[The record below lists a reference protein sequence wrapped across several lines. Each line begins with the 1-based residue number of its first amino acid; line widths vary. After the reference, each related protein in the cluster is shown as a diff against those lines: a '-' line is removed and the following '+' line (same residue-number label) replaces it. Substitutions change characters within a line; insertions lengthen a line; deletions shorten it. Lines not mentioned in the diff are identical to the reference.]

1 MQFHNY
7 KRLGSCRIEFGN
19 TKTLFVGA
27 NNSGK
32 TSAMKAMIQFLGD
45 GKGFSLYDFSANN
58 WAKIDSIGESWL
70 SDDQG
75 QLREEVFLALET
87 WDSILPSLDIWLDVE
102 PDELQFIPTFIP
114 TLEWTQEPIG
124 LKILL
129 DPESGQKKL
138 ETLATDYISA
148 RRSVEKVGGTSSGLK
163 LWPES
168 LSDYLK
174 GVNNKGLVDKYFS
187 LSVYILDP
195 SKQTR
200 DEEQEYTEPDYSYFR
215 SQVPLSH
222 SDLKKLFQVDYIEA
236 QRGFADANQGSL
248 LTNQFRTYYEKHL
261 NIKES
266 PDAGDV
272 DVLKALQEI
281 EINYGKQLIM
291 GFERPLNE
299 LGTLGYPGFYN
310 PKPML
315 NVKLS
320 SFEGLNHNAA
330 VEHSLCEGSNIQLPE
345 FANGLGYQNLISMT
359 FAMMS
364 FRDSWMRVGKRS
376 LSDSIKDT
384 PLPRLHLVLI
394 EEPEAHLHAQVQRVF
409 VERAY
414 ATLRNHDRLE
424 KKPAFTTQLAISTH
438 SSCIVMGTDFCNL
451 RYFRRVMAKSSLDI
465 PYSSVVN
472 MHDTFLSTLKKD
484 KKNVT
489 ENEKNTEDDTR
500 RFATRYI
507 RSTHCDLFFAD
518 AIILVE
524 GNAERMLLP
533 SFIQNEFPVLDS
545 SYLSIL
551 EIGGSHAHRIRPL
564 IEKLGLPCL
573 IITDLD
579 SAKGE
584 GSHVAER
591 PKRRTGQVTANSTL
605 KHWFQEYPSTEENSK
620 ISIDELLDAYA
631 TAALVSDLPC
641 PVRIAYQGPVYVS
654 IKDEI
659 NAEYLPYTFEDAL
672 IIENL
677 NTFKSLPDSE
687 FNFFKEAIEASSS
700 VEDLSEKL
708 YNLIK
713 GPLHTDGKRGKGI
726 EKAAFVL
733 DLIESDIF
741 ESLKVPSYIADGL
754 RWLEEIVNKKDVLS
768 PSLSK
773 QQFVQLERSVD
784 Q

>member
-1 MQFHNY
+1 MRIKHVRIHNY
-7 KRLGSCRIEFGN
+7 KRLSNCRLEFGN

-45 GKGFSLYDFSANN
+45 EKGFSLYDFSASN
-58 WAKIDSIGESWL
+58 WAKIDSIGKSWL
-70 SDDQG
+70 SDTQG
-75 QLREEVFLALET
+75 QLLKEEDFLALKT
-87 WDSILPSLDIWLDVE
+87 WDSILPSLDIWLDVRS
-102 PDELQFIPTFIP
+102 DELQFIPTFIP
-114 TLEWTQEPIG
+114 TLEWTEEPIG

-148 RRSVEKVGGTSSGLK
+148 RHSVEEVRGDSSRLR

-174 GVNNKGLVDKYFS
+174 GMDNKGLVDKYFS
-187 LSVYILDP
+187 LSVYVLD
-195 SKQTR
+195 SARQTR
-200 DEEQEYTEPDYSYFR
+200 NEEQEETDHSYFR
-215 SQVPLSH
+215 LQAPLSH

-248 LTNQFRTYYEKHL
+248 LTNQFRAYYEKHL

-266 PDAGDV
+266 PDASDIE
-272 DVLKALQEI
+272 VLEKLQEI
-281 EINYGKQLIM
+281 EEDYGRQIVN
-291 GFERPLNE
+291 GFEKPLGE
-299 LGTLGYPGFYN
+299 LENLGYPGFHN
-310 PKPML
+310 PKPNL

-320 SFEGLNHNAA
+320 SFEGLNHDTA
-330 VEHSLCEGSNIQLPE
+330 VEHSLCDDPSIRLPE

-376 LSDSIKDT
+376 LSASLKDT

-394 EEPEAHLHAQVQRVF
+394 EEPEAHLHAQVQRIF

-414 ATLRNHDRLE
+414 ATLRNHARLGE
-424 KKPAFTTQLAISTH
+424 NTAFTTQLAISTH
-438 SSCIVMGTDFCNL
+438 SSNIVMGADFCDL
-451 RYFRRVMAKSSLDI
+451 RYFQRVMTESTQGI
-465 PYSSVVN
+465 PFSKVVN
-472 MHDTFLSTLKKD
+472 MHDTFISSLIN
-484 KKNVT
+484 KNKGK
-489 ENEKNTEDDTR
+489 ENEEDTSIGTR

-518 AIILVE
+518 AIILIE

-533 SFIQNEFPVLDS
+533 VFIKNEFPVLDG

-564 IEKLGLPCL
+564 IEKLGIPCL

-579 SAKGE
+579 SGSKE
-584 GSHVAER
+584 GKHSSVR
-591 PKRRTGQVTANSTL
+591 PKRGESQVTNNSTL
-605 KHWFQEYPSTEENSK
+605 KEWIPGK
-620 ISIDELLDAYA
+620 VAIDELLEAY
-631 TAALVSDLPC
+631 TTNSLTSTEHC
-641 PVRIAYQGPVYVS
+641 PVRVAYQGP
-654 IKDEI
+654 IKVTFKDGSEE
-659 NAEYLPYTFEDAL
+659 EYLPYTFEDAL
-672 IIENL
+672 IIGNL
-677 NTFKSLPDSE
+677 DVFEKSSQAQDSE
-687 FNFFKEAIEASSS
+687 LNYIKEAIEASLS
-700 VEDLSEKL
+700 VEDLSERL
-708 YNLIK
+708 YALIK

-733 DLIESDIF
+733 DLIESNIF
-741 ESLKVPSYIADGL
+741 ESLKAPSYIADGL
-754 RWLEEIVNKKDVLS
+754 TWLEEIVKRRMFQAHHLNNRASNRKGV
-768 PSLSK
+768 
-773 QQFVQLERSVD
+773 
-784 Q
+784 